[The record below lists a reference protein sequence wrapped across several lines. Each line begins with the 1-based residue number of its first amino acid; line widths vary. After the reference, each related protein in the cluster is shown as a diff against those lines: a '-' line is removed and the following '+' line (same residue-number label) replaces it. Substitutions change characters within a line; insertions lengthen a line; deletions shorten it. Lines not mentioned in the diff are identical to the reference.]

1 MAILN
6 ENSLDYTLEN
16 AKQFVNKI
24 QEANKLLK
32 ARKYKSA
39 VTFLQASKPYCITA
53 KSHYGNSLYFKAL
66 AGLCLNIQKKYRCE
80 QACNI
85 TYRSLIEARKKISEG
100 GEDDEIEF
108 YFWFYVE
115 PSRIELWQDIIR
127 YYLCLGKPAKALY
140 SLKQLDIEIQ
150 ELSEFSPSQ
159 TAIDKLK
166 ITFQPFKIVF
176 TAWGYNQLGNYQKGL
191 DLLQSRNFYVI
202 GFGEDIKTFIELLK
216 ICHEYQESDS
226 PSKYLMESFLE
237 EFQNNQEQISLK
249 IKEQQQTFVESLKK
263 NDFQI
268 FINGL
273 EKHKAYFS
281 SIFSNLRKV
290 VNEEL
295 LPSGSFDRLEKDKIS
310 IPPLAIITFWQTG
323 VSLLNLGE
331 QDKGRYL
338 INSLKSVLAEDENKF
353 SLNDAFERELVSLIQ
368 KS

>member
-1 MAILN
+1 MTILKD
-6 ENSLDYTLEN
+6 SLDNRLEN
-16 AKQFVNKI
+16 AKQL
-24 QEANKLLK
+24 ENKLREVKELIK
-32 ARKYKSA
+32 VRKYESA
-39 VTFLQASKPYCITA
+39 LTFLQASKAYRTTA
-53 KSHYGNSLYFKAL
+53 KSHYGNSLYFKTL
-66 AGLCLNIQKKYRCE
+66 AELCLSIQKKDRCE
-80 QACNI
+80 QACNVA
-85 TYRSLIEARKKISEG
+85 YRSLIEARKKISEG

-310 IPPLAIITFWQTG
+310 IPPLAIITFG
-323 VSLLNLGE
+323 KLE
-331 QDKGRYL
+331 FHY
-338 INSLKSVLAEDENKF
+338 
-353 SLNDAFERELVSLIQ
+353 
-368 KS
+368 